1 MTGPVAHRAGA
12 PVTDDG
18 ASRWAWA
25 EIDLAALTHN
35 IGVLRK
41 AAAPAGVWA
50 VVKADAYGH
59 GAVAVGVAALAAGCD
74 GLCVALTAE
83 GVALRRAGIGAPIL
97 VLSEQ
102 PPEHAAAIVAH
113 GLTPT
118 VTTVEAI
125 DALACAGRAR
135 GDAVGLHVKVDTGMH
150 RVGAAPADVPAL
162 VARIAAAAPA
172 VRLRGIFTHLAVADE
187 VEDPYTAGQLA
198 AFDAVLDALAPD
210 VLDGV
215 VVHAGNSAGGLA
227 HPAARRDFVRAGIAM
242 YGISPGAGVD
252 DLAAV
257 LRPVLSLRAR
267 VSFVKRLAAG
277 SRLSY
282 GLRHELPRNAVVAT
296 VPLGYADGVRR
307 GLSNVGDVLIG
318 GRRRRII
325 GSVTMDQVMVDC
337 GDDEVR
343 RGDDVVLIGRQG
355 DERITAE
362 EWAGHLGTIGYEIV
376 CGIGPRVPRRLIG
389 APLAAD
395 HARRQ

>member
-1 MTGPVAHRAGA
+1 MSE
-12 PVTDDG
+12 DG
-18 ASRWAWA
+18 ADRWAWA
-25 EIDLAALTHN
+25 EIDLDALTHN

-59 GAVAVGVAALAAGCD
+59 GAVAVGAAALDAGCD

-83 GVALRRAGIGAPIL
+83 GVALRRAGIEAPIL

-102 PPEHAAAIVAH
+102 PPEHAATIVAH

-118 VTTVEAI
+118 VTTAEAI
-125 DALACAGRAR
+125 DALACVGR
-135 GDAVGLHVKVDTGMH
+135 GTGIHVKVDTGMH

-172 VRLRGIFTHLAVADE
+172 VRLSGMFTHLAVADE
-187 VEDPYTAGQLA
+187 VDDPYTVDQLA
-198 AFDAVLDALAPD
+198 AFDDVLDALAPD
-210 VLDGV
+210 VQDGI
-215 VVHAGNSAGGLA
+215 VVHAGNSAGALA
-227 HPAARRDFVRAGIAM
+227 HPGARRTFVRTGIAM

-252 DLAAV
+252 DLAAG

-267 VSFVKRLAAG
+267 VSFVKRLPAG

-282 GLRHELPRNAVVAT
+282 GLRHELAQDANVAT

-325 GSVTMDQVMVDC
+325 GSVTMDQLMVDC
-337 GDDEVR
+337 GDDDVA
-343 RGDDVVLIGRQG
+343 RGDEVVLIGGQG
-355 DERITAE
+355 PERITAE

-389 APLAAD
+389 AAPAAGP
-395 HARRQ
+395 AQRQ

>member
-1 MTGPVAHRAGA
+1 M
-12 PVTDDG
+12 TDDG

-25 EIDLAALTHN
+25 EIDLDALAHN
-35 IGVLRK
+35 IGAVRT

-59 GAVAVGVAALAAGCD
+59 GAVAVGAAALDAGCD

-83 GVALRRAGIGAPIL
+83 GVALRRAGIEAPIL

-102 PPEHAAAIVAH
+102 PPEHAPALVAH
-113 GLTPT
+113 RLTPT
-118 VTTVEAI
+118 VTTAEAI
-125 DALACAGRAR
+125 DALACAGRGTR
-135 GDAVGLHVKVDTGMH
+135 DGIGVHVKVDTGMH

-162 VARIAAAAPA
+162 VARIAAATPA
-172 VRLRGIFTHLAVADE
+172 VRLQGIFTHLAVADE
-187 VEDPYTAGQLA
+187 VDDPYTTRQLA
-198 AFDAVLDALAPD
+198 AFDEVLDALPPD

-227 HPAARRDFVRAGIAM
+227 HPGARRAFVRVGIAM

-252 DLAAV
+252 ALAAV

-282 GLRHELPRNAVVAT
+282 GLRHQLRRDANVAT

-318 GRRRRII
+318 GRRRRIV
-325 GSVTMDQVMVDC
+325 GSVTMDQLMVDC
-337 GDDEVR
+337 GDDDVR
-343 RGDDVVLIGRQG
+343 RGDEVVLIGRQG

-362 EWAGHLGTIGYEIV
+362 EWAARLGTIGYEIV
-376 CGIGPRVPRRLIG
+376 CSIGPRVPRRLIG
-389 APLAAD
+389 TPPAAGPAP
-395 HARRQ
+395 RQ